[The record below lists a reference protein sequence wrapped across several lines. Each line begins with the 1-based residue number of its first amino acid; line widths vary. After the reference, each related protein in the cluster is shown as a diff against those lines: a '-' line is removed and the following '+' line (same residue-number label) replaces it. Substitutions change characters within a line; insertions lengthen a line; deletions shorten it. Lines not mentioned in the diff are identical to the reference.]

1 MSSPLRKSK
10 VSKSDKILRVAK
22 YVRVSTDEQKMK
34 KNSVLAQHEILDE
47 FIAQHENFELVGT
60 YADEG
65 VSGTKFMRTD
75 LQRLLSDVEK
85 GGIDL
90 ILVTKLDRWFRDVA
104 LFYKTQEILD
114 AHNAAWYTVLE
125 DYETLTSDGRFKVN
139 IMLSVYQ
146 NEVDRTS
153 ERIGVVFDYKVKQGH
168 AISGAQPYGFR
179 THRIDGHSIVIKDPD
194 KVDIVNDFLGHLE
207 IHESIRGALNYVNV
221 KYGQTISYTTI
232 IKLVKSP
239 LLYGEYRGNTNY
251 CEGYISKER
260 ALAILYKLNKRHSKV
275 NHANRVYLFSGLL
288 KCPHCGRNLSG
299 AMKTQ
304 YHKGKKIHEYKTYR
318 CNRAYQTKNVQ
329 CT

>member
-1 MSSPLRKSK
+1 MSNPLRKSK
-10 VSKSDKILRVAK
+10 VSKTDKILRVVK

-47 FIAQHENFELVGT
+47 FIAQNENLELVGT

-75 LQRLLSDVEK
+75 LQRLLSDVEM

-153 ERIGVVFDYKVKQGH
+153 ERIGVVFDYKVRQGH
-168 AISGAQPYGFR
+168 AISGSQPYGFCTER
-179 THRIDGHSIVIKDPD
+179 REGYSVVVKEPD
-194 KVDIVNDFLGHLE
+194 KVEIVNDFLDYLE
-207 IHESIRGALNYVNV
+207 THEAVRAALNHINV
-221 KYGQTISYTTI
+221 KYDLAVSYNTIM
-232 IKLVKSP
+232 KLVKSP
-239 LLYGEYRGNTNY
+239 LLY
-251 CEGYISKER
+251 
-260 ALAILYKLNKRHSKV
+260 
-275 NHANRVYLFSGLL
+275 
-288 KCPHCGRNLSG
+288 LSL
-299 AMKTQ
+299 
-304 YHKGKKIHEYKTYR
+304 IHI
-318 CNRAYQTKNVQ
+318 
-329 CT
+329 